1 MTRAFI
7 MTMKRPEQSLG
18 LPVPLA
24 RRLPEL
30 GRLSWMAALVVLT
43 VAAVGLY
50 IYQVNHT
57 ATKSFAMRQLE
68 KQSETLKNSVA
79 SLETQAVQLQAMQN
93 LQERVKPFGYVA
105 VDRMDFLDV
114 AKGSYALAK

>member
-1 MTRAFI
+1 
-7 MTMKRPEQSLG
+7 MTMKRPERSLG

-30 GRLSWMAALVVLT
+30 GRLSWTALLLMLT
-43 VAAVGLY
+43 VGAIGLY
-50 IYQVNHT
+50 MYQVNRA
-57 ATKSFAMRQLE
+57 ATKSFTVRQLE
-68 KQSETLKNSVA
+68 KQVESLRDSVVA
-79 SLETQAVQLQAMQN
+79 LETQSVQLQAMQS
-93 LQERVKPFGYVA
+93 LQERVKPLGYVA